1 MKRKT
6 LESSNPF
13 RHTPPRCF
21 QLGCCCRTE
30 CSTVG
35 STPQVCRRGRETLY
49 WSWVILQRFF
59 SGKLRVLPLFEF
71 WWKHS
76 PSISWLD
83 ARQGRK
89 PVEMMIRSEALASVG
104 WTSSSMTGAR
114 HVFFLIFWQTIEG
127 CYQPTRI
134 SWNGMSLVGFVAN
147 FSNWGLDI
155 GHLIKILWVKW

>member
-114 HVFFLIFWQTIEG
+114 HVFFWYFDKPLRAVINQPGFHGMECHSWVLLPTSQIEDWTSVTLLRFYG
-127 CYQPTRI
+127 
-134 SWNGMSLVGFVAN
+134 
-147 FSNWGLDI
+147 
-155 GHLIKILWVKW
+155 